1 MHAGIDKVVA
11 RLVYLSQAA
20 VEIVLQQLRHAGG
33 QTMVFAVAH
42 GAAIGVTQTGQQIDL
57 IKRLE
62 LEGLHDLDRHGG

>member
-1 MHAGIDKVVA
+1 
-11 RLVYLSQAA
+11 
-20 VEIVLQQLRHAGG
+20 
-33 QTMVFAVAH
+33 MVFAVAH